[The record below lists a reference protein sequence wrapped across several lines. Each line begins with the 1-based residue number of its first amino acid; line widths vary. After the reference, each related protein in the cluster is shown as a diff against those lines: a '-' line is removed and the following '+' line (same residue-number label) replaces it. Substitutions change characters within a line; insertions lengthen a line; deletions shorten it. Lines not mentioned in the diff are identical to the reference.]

1 MSTTTETRP
10 FAIPSRD
17 AVVAV
22 HESECTR
29 LAKAGVVGDL
39 FDLFLPNSNIPSLRS
54 AQKVEGGETSFM
66 FVGTFD
72 EIVEDVLNML
82 SARIALDNRL
92 KGFWPDGEELEDPIK
107 LALYPETLGRN
118 PGEILALATSEHSEA
133 LDAIRS
139 DGLNAKDDK
148 LPHRSGFGTEIVDAI
163 IRGLDATGGYDL
175 KPGSIL
181 VEKLRYNRTRPYK
194 HARKF

>member
-1 MSTTTETRP
+1 MH
-10 FAIPSRD
+10 IPSRD
-17 AVVAV
+17 EVVAIHDNEV
-22 HESECTR
+22 AR
-29 LAKAGVVGDL
+29 LKQAGVLGDPSE
-39 FDLFLPNSNIPSLRS
+39 LFLPGDDLTSMTGAHKAHP
-54 AQKVEGGETSFM
+54 ECETQFI
-66 FVGTFD
+66 FEGTFD
-72 EIVEDVLNML
+72 QIAADVLNIL

-92 KGFWPDGEELEDPIK
+92 KGFWPDGTELEDPIK

-133 LDAIRS
+133 LDAVRS

-148 LPHRSGFGTEIVDAI
+148 LKHRSGFATELVDAI

-194 HARKF
+194 HGRVF

>member
-1 MSTTTETRP
+1 MN
-10 FAIPSRD
+10 IPSRD
-17 AVVAV
+17 EVVSIHTNEV
-22 HESECTR
+22 SR
-29 LAKAGVVGDL
+29 LKQAGVLGSPGEM
-39 FDLFLPNSNIPSLRS
+39 FLPGTNYPSLVGAES
-54 AQKVEGGETSFM
+54 PVSGGETTLM
-66 FVGTFD
+66 FEGTFD
-72 EIVEDVLNML
+72 QVVEDVLNIL

-92 KGFWPDGEELEDPIK
+92 KGFWPDGTELEDPIK

-133 LDAIRS
+133 LDAVRS
-139 DGLNAKDDK
+139 DGLNTKDDK
-148 LPHRSGFGTEIVDAI
+148 LPHRSGFATEIVDAI

-194 HARKF
+194 HGRVF